1 MLLKTT
7 TVLLVALMA
16 TACSTRL
23 PADEARWL
31 QPPQAIQLAADAAPR
46 GVAGVFVMR
55 VKAVGAT
62 DHVVYLNSETDYRDQ
77 RNLTVAVS
85 PAAAR
90 QLEARLGAPLARALD
105 RQRILVRG
113 AARRVRIDFVS
124 EDVPSGKYYYQ
135 TQVRVTD
142 AAQIQLQ

>member
-7 TVLLVALMA
+7 TVLLCAVMA
-16 TACSTRL
+16 AACTSRL
-23 PADEARWL
+23 PADQARWL

-46 GVAGVFVMR
+46 GVAGVFAMQ

-62 DHVVYLNSETDYRDQ
+62 GHVVYLNSEADYRDQ

-85 PAAAR
+85 QAAAR
-90 QLEARLGAPLARALD
+90 QLEARLGAPLTRALD

-113 AARRVRIDFVS
+113 AARRVRIDFVT
-124 EDVPSGKYYYQ
+124 EGVLSGKYYYQ
-135 TQVRVTD
+135 THVRVTD